1 MKSTMLLAGL
11 AMVVGPVAAWAGPA
25 SDAVAFFYA
34 SPGAEFEQA
43 NRDRFIDPARNVLD
57 RNDEAEL
64 CIDFVPSI
72 DAQDFEQSE
81 LDRTLRLDE
90 EVSGQ
95 DATVNAYF
103 NLFRGQPDSE
113 RLVIWTLKQV
123 GGRWKVAD
131 IMSDTSQWLLSEFAC
146 Q

>member
-1 MKSTMLLAGL
+1 MKSIVLLAGL
-11 AMVVGPVAAWAGPA
+11 AMISAPIAAWAGPA

-34 SPGAEFEQA
+34 SPSAEFEQA
-43 NRDRFIDPARNVLD
+43 NRDRFADPARSVLD
-57 RNDEAEL
+57 SNDRAEL

-81 LDRTLRLDE
+81 IDRTLKLDE
-90 EVSGQ
+90 VVSGS

-103 NLFRGQPDSE
+103 NLFPGQSDSE
-113 RLVIWTLKQV
+113 RLIIWTLKQV
-123 GGRWKVAD
+123 GGEWKVAD
-131 IMSDTSQWLLSEFAC
+131 IMSDTSQWLLSEFEC